1 MRPFDGKR
9 VLVGVAGGIAA
20 YKTAELVRLLVK
32 AGAEVQV
39 ILTENGAKFVGP
51 TTFEALTGKPV
62 HTTLWEGSL
71 RHIELGREAD
81 AIVVAPATANVLAK
95 LAAGIADDLLTTTL
109 LAAPRRALLVPAMN
123 TRMHDHPATQVNLAR
138 LGEFGHTILGP
149 EFGELAEREE
159 GWGRMSEASVIL
171 THVGRLLE
179 EEGRWWGR
187 HVVVTSGPT
196 YEPVD
201 AVRFIGN
208 RSSGRMGH
216 AIAAAAW
223 RRGAEVRLIHGPT
236 QLQTPHGI
244 EDVRAV
250 ETAEEMRAAL
260 SDALPG
266 AAALFMVAAVSDFR
280 PTERAE
286 KKIRRSSGLQNI
298 AVEPAPDLM
307 TEAGSSAPTSCVK
320 VAFAVELADG
330 GLESAR
336 AKLERKGAHIVVV
349 NDPSEPGSAFG
360 SETNRVTIV
369 YRDGEIEEL
378 PRMLKSEVADAVLDR
393 AERYMSSD

>member
-1 MRPFDGKR
+1 MRPFDGRR

-20 YKTAELVRLLVK
+20 YKAAELVRLLVK

-39 ILTENGAKFVGP
+39 ILTENGARFVGP
-51 TTFEALTGKPV
+51 TTFEALTGRPV
-62 HTTLWEGSL
+62 HTSLWEGSL
-71 RHIELGREAD
+71 RHIDLGREAD
-81 AIVVAPATANVLAK
+81 AIVVAPATANILAK

-123 TRMHDHPATQVNLAR
+123 TRMHDHPATQENLAR
-138 LGEFGHTILGP
+138 LGEFGHAILGP

-159 GWGRMSEASVIL
+159 GWGRMSEPPEIL
-171 THVGRLLE
+171 THIGRLLE
-179 EEGRWWGR
+179 EQGRWWGR
-187 HVVVTSGPT
+187 RAVVTAGPT

-223 RRGAEVRLIHGPT
+223 RRGAEVTLIHGPV
-236 QLQTPHGI
+236 QIQTPHGI

-260 SDALPG
+260 IEALPG

-280 PTERAE
+280 PKERTTE
-286 KKIRRSSGLQNI
+286 KIRRSSGLQNI

-307 TEAGSSAPTSCVK
+307 AEAVASAPTSCVK
-320 VAFAVELADG
+320 VAFAVELGEG
-330 GLESAR
+330 GVESAR
-336 AKLERKGAHIVVV
+336 AKLERKGAHLVVL
-349 NDPSEPGSAFG
+349 NDPSDPRSGFG
-360 SETNRVTIV
+360 SETNRVTLID
-369 YRDGEIEEL
+369 RDGKVEDL